1 MKWANRMACKR
12 LIAIMYRIMNN
23 PSRIPGRREKNLKR
37 ADWGNW
43 LKLAF
48 DR

>member
-12 LIAIMYRIMNN
+12 LMAIMYRIINN
-23 PSRIPGRREKNLKR
+23 PRRKPGRVKENLKR
-37 ADWGNW
+37 ADWSNW

>member
-1 MKWANRMACKR
+1 MKWANRTACKR
-12 LIAIMYRIMNN
+12 LMAIMYRIMNN
-23 PSRIPGRREKNLKR
+23 SRRIPGREVAILKR

-43 LKLAF
+43 FKLAF

>member
-1 MKWANRMACKR
+1 MKWASRMAWRK
-12 LIAIMYRIMNN
+12 LMAIMYRIMNN
-23 PSRIPGRREKNLKR
+23 PRRKPGREKNLKR
-37 ADWGNW
+37 ADWDNW

>member
-1 MKWANRMACKR
+1 MKRANRMACKR
-12 LIAIMYRIMNN
+12 LMAIMYRIMNN
-23 PSRIPGRREKNLKR
+23 PRRIPGREGENLKR